1 MNEKLKQELKNKIR
15 IIPNFPKKGILFQDV
30 TSITDNSDLFK
41 KVIRELSIYAKKNK
55 ISKIAGIEARG
66 FIFGAAVANQCNLPF
81 IPIRKKDKLPG
92 ANYKQKYKLEYGDD
106 EVQVHKDA
114 ANSKDRILI
123 IDDLIATGGTAKA
136 AAKLINKLKPKEIR
150 FHFIID
156 LNNLGGFKKIRDEF
170 EACSLIKSTG

>member
-81 IPIRKKDKLPG
+81 IPIRKKISFQELP
-92 ANYKQKYKLEYGDD
+92 
-106 EVQVHKDA
+106 
-114 ANSKDRILI
+114 
-123 IDDLIATGGTAKA
+123 
-136 AAKLINKLKPKEIR
+136 INKSI
-150 FHFIID
+150 
-156 LNNLGGFKKIRDEF
+156 N
-170 EACSLIKSTG
+170 